1 MNTPKT
7 DAKAAPA
14 AKKDDSKKLTDQLAK
29 EVSERA
35 GKLVPK
41 INAAFTKARTEAVKQ
56 AKAELEKKAKKEA
69 KGGKPDAK
77 ELAKKKSELEKRIPS
92 FSAAISDTI
101 ESSGLRTA
109 DEQAYYAIK
118 GWSSTCSSAHM
129 RRAAIHVPVT
139 AVRAGKSKVIPHK
152 KTNLLTYFP
161 SKYSHADHLDEKK
174 EVWAIMSYADFAKAW
189 ADAVKGAKL
198 ANWGG
203 KKPDLAPDDPWHVEL
218 PRKAVKG
225 GADKADVVKKT
236 RPGRSDKEVNA
247 CVENYAEYIALTDE
261 LPKGKKLKRNAEIE
275 KNYKSLFDKKFKAAK
290 AKVDAERKKAKE
302 QAEKAAKAEAK
313 EKDKKADPKAV
324 KAKTDEATK
333 KLNDDLE
340 KRAKK
345 LVNKMNPDPSRFKL
359 EK

>member
-1 MNTPKT
+1 MGAPKT
-7 DAKAAPA
+7 EAKAAD
-14 AKKDDSKKLTDQLAK
+14 KKDDTKKLTDELAK
-29 EVSERA
+29 TVRERA

-41 INAAFTKARTEAVKQ
+41 LNAAFTKARKEAVKQ

-77 ELAKKKSELEKRIPS
+77 ELAKKKAELEKRIPS
-92 FSAAISDTI
+92 FSAAISDNV

-109 DEQAYYAIK
+109 NEQAYYAIK

-139 AVRAGKSKVIPHK
+139 ATRAGKSKTIPHK

-161 SKYSHADHLDEKK
+161 AKYSHADHLDEKK
-174 EVWAIMSYADFAKAW
+174 EVWGIMSYADFAKEW
-189 ADAVKGAKL
+189 SDAVKSAKL
-198 ANWGG
+198 SNWGG

-225 GADKADVVKKT
+225 GVGKGDVVKKT
-236 RPGRSDKEVNA
+236 RPGRSDAEVKA
-247 CVENYAEYIALTDE
+247 CVENYANYVALTE
-261 LPKGKKLKRNAEIE
+261 GLAKGKKLKRNSEIE
-275 KNYKSLFDKKFKAAK
+275 SNYKSLFDKKFKAAK
-290 AKVDAERKKAKE
+290 AKVDEERKKAKE
-302 QAEKAAKAEAK
+302 QAEKDANAEAK
-313 EKDKKADPKAV
+313 DKKPDKKAL
-324 KAKTDEATK
+324 KAKTDEAAK
-333 KLNDDLE
+333 KLDADLE